1 MFSRMSD
8 SINLTL
14 KFNLQVMQHQKQTAS
29 VKTRLLVS
37 WVYMIDFL
45 NLDEDGGERTRFR
58 VALFYAVVFIENV
71 LLVSLWS
78 TNIRKD

>member
-1 MFSRMSD
+1 
-8 SINLTL
+8 
-14 KFNLQVMQHQKQTAS
+14 MQHQKETAS

-37 WVYMIDFL
+37 WVYMVDFL

-58 VALFYAVVFIENV
+58 VALFYVVVFIENV

-78 TNIRKD
+78 TNIRKDKHLRCLHGDHKEGQGLF

>member
-1 MFSRMSD
+1 
-8 SINLTL
+8 
-14 KFNLQVMQHQKQTAS
+14 MQHQKETAS

-58 VALFYAVVFIENV
+58 VGLFYAVVFIENV

-78 TNIRKD
+78 TNIRKETSLLNQREFIWELCTST

>member
-1 MFSRMSD
+1 MSD
-8 SINLTL
+8 SINLAL

-45 NLDEDGGERTRFR
+45 NLDEDSGERTRFR

-78 TNIRKD
+78 TNIRKDY